1 MAARPGAPNIVEV
14 GKGPLRRVLVLVG
27 SVVALVAGSAAGGRA
42 LTASLAPRLVP
53 VPLISQSSPWTCGPA
68 ALMAVLVYFGVYDGA
83 ESQLDAELAVTP
95 EDGTRV
101 RDMVAVA
108 RRFGL
113 RADART
119 GLGFEDLRREL
130 ARGAVVI
137 VALQA
142 WATGQV
148 TDWRSDWEDGH
159 YVVVVGVGGDRVYF
173 MDPSVRT
180 GYAYLPRAE
189 FVDRWH
195 DYDLDRGRKVVWDRL
210 GIVIRGGAGLGRYPA
225 EPTPV
230 Q

>member
-1 MAARPGAPNIVEV
+1 M
-14 GKGPLRRVLVLVG
+14 GKGRFPPALLLVA
-27 SVVALVAGSAAGGRA
+27 SVVAVIMGSAAGGRA
-42 LTASLAPRLVP
+42 LTTPHAPRLVP
-53 VPLISQSSPWTCGPA
+53 VPLISQASPWTCGPA
-68 ALMAVLVYFGVYDGA
+68 ALMAVLVYFGVFDDA
-83 ESQLDAELAVTP
+83 ESRLDAELAATP

-101 RDMVAVA
+101 RDIVTVA

-113 RADART
+113 AADART
-119 GLGFEDLRREL
+119 VLELDDLKNEL
-130 ARGAVVI
+130 ARGALVI

-142 WATGQV
+142 WATGAV
-148 TDWRSDWEDGH
+148 TDWRSHWEDGH
-159 YVVVVGVGGDRVYF
+159 YVVVVGVSDDRVYF

-195 DYDLDRGRKVVWDRL
+195 DYDVEGGRKVVWNRL

-225 EPTPV
+225 EPAPV

>member
-1 MAARPGAPNIVEV
+1 M
-14 GKGPLRRVLVLVG
+14 GKGRFPPALLLVA
-27 SVVALVAGSAAGGRA
+27 SVVAVVLGSAAGGRA
-42 LTASLAPRLVP
+42 LTAPHAPRLVP
-53 VPLISQSSPWTCGPA
+53 VPLISQASPWTCGPA
-68 ALMAVLVYFGVYDGA
+68 ALMAVLVYFGVFDDA
-83 ESQLDAELAVTP
+83 ESRLDAELAATP
-95 EDGTRV
+95 QDGTRV
-101 RDMVAVA
+101 RDIVTVA

-113 RADART
+113 VADART
-119 GLGFEDLRREL
+119 VLELDDLKNEL

-142 WATGQV
+142 WAPGAV
-148 TDWRSDWEDGH
+148 TDWRSHWEDGH
-159 YVVVVGVGGDRVYF
+159 YVVVVGVSDDRVYF

-195 DYDLDRGRKVVWDRL
+195 DYDVEGGRKVVWNRL

-225 EPTPV
+225 EPAPV

>member
-1 MAARPGAPNIVEV
+1 
-14 GKGPLRRVLVLVG
+14 
-27 SVVALVAGSAAGGRA
+27 
-42 LTASLAPRLVP
+42 
-53 VPLISQSSPWTCGPA
+53 
-68 ALMAVLVYFGVYDGA
+68 MAVLVYFGVFDDA
-83 ESQLDAELAVTP
+83 ESRLDAELAATP

-101 RDMVAVA
+101 RDIVTVA

-113 RADART
+113 AGRRADRARVRGSEERARPGRRGHRGAA
-119 GLGFEDLRREL
+119 GLGLGR
-130 ARGAVVI
+130 
-137 VALQA
+137 
-142 WATGQV
+142 V

-159 YVVVVGVGGDRVYF
+159 YVVVVGVGDDRVYF

-189 FVDRWH
+189 LVDRWH

>member
-1 MAARPGAPNIVEV
+1 V
-14 GKGPLRRVLVLVG
+14 GKGPFPRLLVLVG
-27 SVVALVAGSAAGGRA
+27 SVVALVVGSAAGGRA

-83 ESQLDAELAVTP
+83 ESQLDAELAATP

-101 RDMVAVA
+101 RDIVAVA

-119 GLGFEDLRREL
+119 GLAFDDLRREL

-142 WATGQV
+142 WASGDV

-159 YVVVVGVGGDRVYF
+159 YVVVVGVAGDRIYV

-180 GYAYLPRAE
+180 GYGYLQRRQFLE
-189 FVDRWH
+189 RWH
-195 DYDLDRGRKVVWDRL
+195 DYDLEDDRSVLYDRL
-210 GIVIRGGAGLGRYPA
+210 GIVIRGPGRLARYPA
-225 EPTPV
+225 EPIPIE
-230 Q
+230 